1 MTEIQRFAFDTRVHH
16 GVTHNGTV
24 YLTGQVAKPGQSAAD
39 QMREVL
45 SKIDT
50 LLAEAGTDKTRI
62 LHIQMWLDDVRDFDE
77 VNKVYDAWMPMEHA
91 PARSS
96 GQGRMAQPG
105 MLVELIVTAA
115 V

>member
-1 MTEIQRFAFDTRVHH
+1 MADIRRIEFDTRIHH
-16 GVTHNGTV
+16 AVVHNGTV
-24 YLTGQVAKPGQSAAD
+24 YLTGQVGTPGRAAAD

-45 SKIDT
+45 GKIDA
-50 LLAEAGTDKTRI
+50 LLAKAGTDKTRI
-62 LHIQMWLDDVRDFDE
+62 LHVEMWLDDVRDFDE
-77 VNKVYDAWMPMEHA
+77 VNVVWDAWVPREHA

-96 GQGRMAQPG
+96 GQGRMAKPG